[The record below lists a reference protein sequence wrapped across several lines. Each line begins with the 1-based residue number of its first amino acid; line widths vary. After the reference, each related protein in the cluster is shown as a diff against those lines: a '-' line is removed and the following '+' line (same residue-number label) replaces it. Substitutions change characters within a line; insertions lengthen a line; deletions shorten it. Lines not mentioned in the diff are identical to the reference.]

1 MKETIHFSSFSW
13 IISLL
18 HKACSGI
25 PEKTPSIPHCRFP
38 TVTCKSHT
46 VLQTD
51 TSSHILPWR
60 RIFFCSS
67 PWETKNINSPLAR
80 TGAMGRMGEMCFH
93 SPLVFAF
100 LTGISHEEPNSS
112 QPAWVGMMTSG
123 HPGASLDW
131 STIPSMSWSTVISW
145 LSCVTFSTQN

>member
-18 HKACSGI
+18 HKAYSGI
-25 PEKTPSIPHCRFP
+25 PEKTPSTPHCWFP

-51 TSSHILPWR
+51 SSSHVLPWR

-67 PWETKNINSPLAR
+67 PWETKNIILTLGEDRCYGEDGRDVFPFTSCFRLAHR
-80 TGAMGRMGEMCFH
+80 HQTWGAK
-93 SPLVFAF
+93 L
-100 LTGISHEEPNSS
+100 
-112 QPAWVGMMTSG
+112 QPAYLGMMTSG
-123 HPGASLDW
+123 HPGASPHW
-131 STIPSMSWSTVISW
+131 STIPSVPQSTVISW